1 MFIDKEINMNII
13 NFNKKNIVN
22 YLKEKNID
30 IKNIDEI
37 FNKMKIEVGPKK
49 K

>member
-1 MFIDKEINMNII
+1 MNII
-13 NFNKKNIVN
+13 DFNKKNIVN

-37 FNKMKIEVGPKK
+37 FIPINSID
-49 K
+49 